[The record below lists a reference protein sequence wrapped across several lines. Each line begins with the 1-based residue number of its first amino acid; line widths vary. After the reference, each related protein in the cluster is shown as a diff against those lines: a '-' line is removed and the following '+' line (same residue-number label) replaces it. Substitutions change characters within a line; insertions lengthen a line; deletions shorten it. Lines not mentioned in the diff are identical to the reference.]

1 MGIKFIVDSMCDI
14 SQEIL
19 SRYEFEILP
28 IPVTLGDKTFYDGID
43 ITPEMIVSYVKNNPN
58 NFPKTSQVQAIVYQE
73 YFEKHLKNGD
83 DIIYLALSSG
93 LSGTYQT
100 ACLIA
105 SDVCSHYPHQKIT
118 VIDSKCATTGMMM
131 ILHQGLKLNKLH
143 KSHDEIA
150 ETMRFLADHIQI
162 FFMVG
167 DIHWLAR
174 GGRISKNVALIGEM
188 LKIVPILY
196 FKDGEILA
204 FDKVRGQKKALKKM
218 LASIEERIGSNK
230 NQIIGMVNSTVPE
243 LQEKIKKHMTKEY
256 GYKYYITPEAG
267 AGSALT
273 VHIGTDCLGIMFFD
287 ALPDN
292 YVQVYP

>member
-1 MGIKFIVDSMCDI
+1 
-14 SQEIL
+14 
-19 SRYEFEILP
+19 
-28 IPVTLGDKTFYDGID
+28 
-43 ITPEMIVSYVKNNPN
+43 
-58 NFPKTSQVQAIVYQE
+58 
-73 YFEKHLKNGD
+73 
-83 DIIYLALSSG
+83 
-93 LSGTYQT
+93 
-100 ACLIA
+100 
-105 SDVCSHYPHQKIT
+105 
-118 VIDSKCATTGMMM
+118 
-131 ILHQGLKLNKLH
+131 
-143 KSHDEIA
+143 
-150 ETMRFLADHIQI
+150 I